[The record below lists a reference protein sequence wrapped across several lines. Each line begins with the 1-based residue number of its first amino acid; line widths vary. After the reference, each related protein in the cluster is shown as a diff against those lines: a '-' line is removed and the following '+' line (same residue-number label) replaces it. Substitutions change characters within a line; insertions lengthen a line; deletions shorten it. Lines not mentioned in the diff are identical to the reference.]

1 MLERWLQRLH
11 RAEDALLAA
20 LLGALLLLA
29 VAQIVLRFFD
39 HGLEWAEGVGRM
51 GVLWLALLGAL
62 GATRTHK
69 HIAIDVLPR
78 LLPPTAQRVA
88 WAIAQTAAA
97 AIAAALAWYAVGMVQ
112 LEREAPMPF
121 VADIP
126 SWVPMLAVPAGF
138 ALMSFRFLLAAA
150 SRPHFGEHLPDAATP
165 DANAP
170 VPATSAPSPDTP
182 TEPPR

>member
-20 LLGALLLLA
+20 LLGGLLLLA

-78 LLPPTAQRVA
+78 LLPPTAQRFA
-88 WAIAQTAAA
+88 WATTQVAAA
-97 AIAAALAWYAVGMVQ
+97 AIAAALAVFAVGMVN
-112 LEREAPMPF
+112 LEREAPMAF
-121 VADIP
+121 VGDIP

-138 ALMSFRFLLAAA
+138 ALMSLRFLLAAA
-150 SRPHFGEHLPDAATP
+150 SRPHFGEHLPEVATPVDGTPGPAAT
-165 DANAP
+165 
-170 VPATSAPSPDTP
+170 SPQAP

>member
-1 MLERWLQRLH
+1 MRERWLQRLH

-39 HGLEWAEGVGRM
+39 HGLDWAEGVGRM

-78 LLPPTAQRVA
+78 LLPPTPQRVA
-88 WAIAQTAAA
+88 WALSQLAAA
-97 AIAAALAWYAVGMVQ
+97 AIAAALAWFAVGMVR
-112 LEREAPMPF
+112 LELEAPLPF
-121 VADIP
+121 VAGIP
-126 SWVPMLAVPAGF
+126 SWVPMLAVPVGF
-138 ALMSFRFLLAAA
+138 ALMSLRFVLAATT
-150 SRPHFGEHLPDAATP
+150 RPHFGEHLPDAATP
-165 DANAP
+165 AA
-170 VPATSAPSPDTP
+170 AT